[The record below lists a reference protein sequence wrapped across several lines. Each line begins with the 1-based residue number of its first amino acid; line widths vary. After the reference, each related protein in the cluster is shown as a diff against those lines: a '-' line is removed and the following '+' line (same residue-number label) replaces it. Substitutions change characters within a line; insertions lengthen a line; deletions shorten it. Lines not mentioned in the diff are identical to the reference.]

1 MYGIEL
7 VKFKIYKYNKI
18 KSLNYV
24 EVNSITTIVGNNG
37 AKQRELFE
45 LLKSTNSFLD
55 TTKEFISFSKK
66 VNKKELEI
74 ILEYKCNNKIFE
86 RIKGILNTNEKLI
99 DNSIKIVKMKNEKYV
114 INLFEMA
121 DEIKIDD
128 SSKMQII
135 DILKS
140 NIPIFKEVK
149 YEYYNNLSDFKF
161 DSSDILIFE
170 NLEKYCMSNNIK
182 VNDFIEKYI
191 SDNKIIHSTTSPYI
205 VDDKDVEAKIIDSDN
220 FFGMQTLNKIR
231 NNFNYEIKTISIS
244 MIISLIILMYRF
256 YYYLELKKFDLSKID
271 LDILA
276 QASNSL
282 GKEVL
287 LVFFVCIFII
297 IILNCFLL
305 KEGIFKKTIW
315 ASFTGPIMLLI
326 VILNFIMP
334 VGMALITVSITTLI
348 IFVIS
353 LIVYNLIGEFLLFL
367 VNGLVY
373 IKNNFNIFSIQ
384 ITAKGI
390 TNENYFL
397 YMIALIFIIFLPYIT
412 ELSVF
417 ITKKIYSY
425 FNKPLA
431 ESSVR
436 IISKL
441 FNVKTI
447 RIILYI
453 IAFFIY
459 VIMTVIAEE
468 YRINI
473 IKEAFVSWIIL
484 DVALFS
490 IYNHFEENSI
500 KIKKISRLK
509 FARRLLSIF
518 NESLL
523 EKNKFQMM
531 EIFSKFMNST
541 EFSKYFKSS
550 RNIRVDKEML
560 YNKDYFDN
568 ILFRIFYFNK
578 KSILTDTEFKK
589 YIEELVE
596 IVKNK
601 EIDILS
607 E

>member
-161 DSSDILIFE
+161 DSSDILNFE

-220 FFGMQTLNKIR
+220 FFGMQPLNKIR
-231 NNFNYEIKTISIS
+231 NNFKYEIKTISIS

-256 YYYLELKKFDLSKID
+256 Y
-271 LDILA
+271 
-276 QASNSL
+276 
-282 GKEVL
+282 
-287 LVFFVCIFII
+287 
-297 IILNCFLL
+297 
-305 KEGIFKKTIW
+305 
-315 ASFTGPIMLLI
+315 
-326 VILNFIMP
+326 
-334 VGMALITVSITTLI
+334 
-348 IFVIS
+348 
-353 LIVYNLIGEFLLFL
+353 
-367 VNGLVY
+367 
-373 IKNNFNIFSIQ
+373 
-384 ITAKGI
+384 
-390 TNENYFL
+390 
-397 YMIALIFIIFLPYIT
+397 
-412 ELSVF
+412 
-417 ITKKIYSY
+417 
-425 FNKPLA
+425 
-431 ESSVR
+431 
-436 IISKL
+436 
-441 FNVKTI
+441 
-447 RIILYI
+447 
-453 IAFFIY
+453 
-459 VIMTVIAEE
+459 
-468 YRINI
+468 
-473 IKEAFVSWIIL
+473 
-484 DVALFS
+484 
-490 IYNHFEENSI
+490 
-500 KIKKISRLK
+500 
-509 FARRLLSIF
+509 
-518 NESLL
+518 
-523 EKNKFQMM
+523 
-531 EIFSKFMNST
+531 
-541 EFSKYFKSS
+541 
-550 RNIRVDKEML
+550 
-560 YNKDYFDN
+560 
-568 ILFRIFYFNK
+568 
-578 KSILTDTEFKK
+578 
-589 YIEELVE
+589 
-596 IVKNK
+596 
-601 EIDILS
+601 
-607 E
+607 